1 MADNIILRGEVLS
14 KLYLQG
20 EKTIYALRDVSINVK
35 SGELVM
41 ICGKSGSGKST
52 LLNMLSGFDMPS
64 TGKVYIDGTDIN
76 DASEREKCRIR
87 NEKIGF
93 VFQSFN
99 LLPIL
104 TAAENILSPMLIGKR
119 EWDKQYFDEVT
130 AKLGIAERLHHLPKE
145 LSGGEC
151 QRVAVARAIIGKP
164 AVLFADEP
172 TGNLDK
178 NSSEEL
184 IRLLTLA
191 NREFGQTIVMV
202 THDESLLPIADT
214 VHRMTDG
221 EIKNVTDEIERN

>member
-1 MADNIILRGEVLS
+1 MRMDSAILRCENIT
-14 KLYLQG
+14 KIYKQG
-20 EKTIYALRDVSINVK
+20 DNFIYALRDVGLSVK
-35 SGELVM
+35 EGAFVM

-52 LLNMLSGFDMPS
+52 LLNIMAGFDTPS
-64 TGKVYIDGTDIN
+64 SGKVFIDGHDMN
-76 DASEREKCRIR
+76 DTSENEKSRLR
-87 NEKIGF
+87 REKIGF

-119 EWDKQYFDEVT
+119 EWSKAYFDEIT
-130 AKLGIAERLHHLPKE
+130 EKLGIKDRLSHLPSE

-151 QRVAVARAIIGKP
+151 QRVAVARALIGKP

-178 NSSEEL
+178 NSAKEL
-184 IRLLTLA
+184 IDILQIA

-202 THDESLLPIADT
+202 THDESLLTFASEVWRIS
-214 VHRMTDG
+214 DG
-221 EIKNVTDEIERN
+221 DVICES

>member
-1 MADNIILRGEVLS
+1 MRMDSAILRCENIT
-14 KLYLQG
+14 KIYRQG
-20 EKTIYALRDVSINVK
+20 DNFIYALRDVGLSVK
-35 SGELVM
+35 EGAFVM

-52 LLNMLSGFDMPS
+52 LLNIMAGFDTPS
-64 TGKVYIDGTDIN
+64 SGKVFIDGQDMN
-76 DASEREKCRIR
+76 DASENEKSRLR
-87 NEKIGF
+87 REKIGF

-119 EWDKQYFDEVT
+119 EWSKAYFDEIT
-130 AKLGIAERLHHLPKE
+130 EKLGIKERLNHLPSE

-151 QRVAVARAIIGKP
+151 QRVAVARALIGKP

-178 NSSEEL
+178 NSAKEL
-184 IRLLTLA
+184 IDILQIA

-202 THDESLLPIADT
+202 THDESLLTFASEVWRIS
-214 VHRMTDG
+214 DG
-221 EIKNVTDEIERN
+221 DVICES

>member
-1 MADNIILRGEVLS
+1 MDSAILKCENITKIY
-14 KLYLQG
+14 KQG
-20 EKTIYALRDVSINVK
+20 ENFIYALRDVGLSVK
-35 SGELVM
+35 EGSFVM

-52 LLNMLSGFDMPS
+52 LLNIMAGFDTPS
-64 TGKVYIDGTDIN
+64 SGKVFIDGQNIN
-76 DASEREKCRIR
+76 DASERENARLR
-87 NEKIGF
+87 REKIGF

-119 EWDKQYFDEVT
+119 EWSKVYFDEIT
-130 AKLGIAERLHHLPKE
+130 EKLGISERLSHLPSE

-178 NSSEEL
+178 NSAKEL
-184 IRLLTLA
+184 IDILQIA

-202 THDESLLPIADT
+202 THDESLLTLASEVWRIS
-214 VHRMTDG
+214 DG
-221 EIKNVTDEIERN
+221 VVKCEC

>member
-52 LLNMLSGFDMPS
+52 LLNMLSGFDTPS

-104 TAAENILSPMLIGKR
+104 TAAENILSPLLIGKR

-214 VHRMTDG
+214 VYRMTDG

>member
-52 LLNMLSGFDMPS
+52 LLNMLSGFDTPS

-214 VHRMTDG
+214 VYRMTDG